1 MLGDMTE
8 NEMYDV
14 VIVGGGA
21 AGLSGALALGRS
33 RRSVLVIDAG
43 EPRNAPADHAHNYL
57 GREGVNPREL
67 LEIGRAEV
75 AAYGV
80 EVVDDRVVGLSGAID
95 DFLVTTA
102 GGRRVRARRILV
114 TGGVVDEL
122 PEVPGLAARWG
133 KDVLHCPYC
142 HGWEVR
148 DRAIAVLATS
158 PMAAHQALLFR
169 QLSDDVVVVVHD
181 GVEIPEEETEK
192 LGAIGVR
199 FAHGTPQ
206 AVVATDGGDALVGLR
221 LADGSVLERSAI
233 VVASQP
239 HVRADYLGPMGIEP
253 KPFEMNG
260 VAFGT
265 VIEVEPTGATVVPGI
280 FAAGNATDI
289 SMILI
294 ASAAHGVRVGA
305 WINAE
310 MAGADAAKAVREHRD
325 GFFERPAWE
334 ERYSGEKVWSG
345 RVNVQL
351 AAEAPSLTPGRAMD
365 IGCGEGGDAIWLA
378 SQGWQVTAV
387 DFADAAL
394 ARTAQHAEEAGVA
407 DRIETRR
414 IDIRTFEPAG
424 EAWDLITSHFF
435 HLPDGGMP
443 DVVRRLAS
451 AVAPGGTL
459 LVVGHHPE
467 DLKTGLRHGHTSFMF
482 TPEELLPAVPDDFV
496 VEVCESRARA
506 QAHPHTGEQID
517 VADAVLRIR
526 RVSAQHPDR
535 SPLPV

>member
-1 MLGDMTE
+1 MSE
-8 NEMYDV
+8 NTIQETYDV
-14 VIVGGGA
+14 VVVGGGA
-21 AGLSGALALGRS
+21 AGLSGAMALGRS

-57 GREGVNPREL
+57 GREGVNPLEL

-80 EVVDDRVVGLSGAID
+80 EVLADRVVGLSGAID

-122 PEVPGLAARWG
+122 PDVPGLAERWG
-133 KDVLHCPYC
+133 VDVLHCPYC

-148 DRAIAVLATS
+148 DRAIAVLATT

-181 GVEIPEEETEK
+181 GVVIAEEEMEK

-199 FAHGTPQ
+199 FSHGTPQ
-206 AVVATDGGDALVGLR
+206 EVVTDGDALVGLR
-221 LADGSVLERSAI
+221 LADGSVLERDAI

-239 HVRADYLGPMGIEP
+239 HVRADYLGPLGIEP

-260 VAFGT
+260 IAFGS
-265 VIEVEPTGATVVPGI
+265 VIDVEPTGATAVPGI

-289 SMILI
+289 AMILI

-305 WINAE
+305 WVNAE
-310 MAGADAAKAVREHRD
+310 LANADAARAVRERRD

-334 ERYSGEKVWSG
+334 ERYSGDRVWSG

-351 AAEAPSLTPGRAMD
+351 AAEAPALDPGRALD

-378 SQGWQVTAV
+378 QQGWEVTAV

-394 ARTAQHAEEAGVA
+394 ARTTEHAAEAGVG
-407 DRIETRR
+407 DHVETRR
-414 IDIRTFEPAG
+414 VDVRTFDPAG
-424 EAWDLITSHFF
+424 ETWDLVTSHFF

-467 DLKTGLRHGHTSFMF
+467 DLATGLRHGHNTFMF
-482 TPEELLPAVPDDFV
+482 TAEELVPAVPDGFTV
-496 VEVCESRARA
+496 VACDTRPRT
-506 QAHPHTGEQID
+506 QAHPHTGEQVE
-517 VADAVLRIR
+517 VADAVLVVR
-526 RVSAQHPDR
+526 RTG
-535 SPLPV
+535 

>member
-1 MLGDMTE
+1 MTS
-8 NEMYDV
+8 EMTYDV
-14 VIVGGGA
+14 VVVGGGA
-21 AGLSGALALGRS
+21 AGLSGAMALGRS
-33 RRSVLVIDAG
+33 KRSVLVVDAG

-57 GREGVNPREL
+57 GREGVNPLEL

-80 EVVDDRVVGLSGAID
+80 EVLADRVVGLSGEVD

-122 PEVPGLAARWG
+122 PDVPGLAERWG
-133 KDVLHCPYC
+133 VDVLHCPYC

-148 DRAIAVLATS
+148 DRPIAVLATT
-158 PMAAHQALLFR
+158 PMSAHHGLLFR
-169 QLSDDVVVVVHD
+169 QLSDDVVLVVHD
-181 GVEIPEEETEK
+181 GVEIPEEEMEK

-206 AVVATDGGDALVGLR
+206 EVVATDDGDALVGLR
-221 LADGSVLERSAI
+221 LADGSVLERDAI
-233 VVASQP
+233 VVATQP
-239 HVRADYLGPMGIEP
+239 HVRADFLGPLGIEP

-260 VAFGT
+260 ATFGS
-265 VIEVEPTGATVVPGI
+265 VIDVEPSGATTVPGI

-294 ASAAHGVRVGA
+294 ASAAHGTRVGA
-305 WINAE
+305 WINADL
-310 MAGADAAKAVREHRD
+310 ANADAAKAVRDRRD

-334 ERYSGEKVWSG
+334 ERYSGDKVWSG
-345 RVNVQL
+345 KVNVQL
-351 AAEAPSLTPGRAMD
+351 AAEAPALTPGRALD

-378 SQGWQVTAV
+378 QQGWQVTAV

-394 ARTAQHAEEAGVA
+394 ARTSTHAEEAGVG
-407 DRIETRR
+407 DRVETRR
-414 IDIRTFEPAG
+414 VDVRTFEPEG
-424 EAWDLITSHFF
+424 ETWDLVTSHFF

-459 LVVGHHPE
+459 LVVGHHPD
-467 DLKTGLRHGHTSFMF
+467 DLATGLRHGHNTFMF
-482 TPEELLPAVPDDFV
+482 TAEDLLPAVPEGFV
-496 VEVCESRARA
+496 VEACEARPRT
-506 QAHPHTGEQID
+506 QLHPHTGEEIAI
-517 VADAVLRIR
+517 ADAVLMVR
-526 RVSAQHPDR
+526 RAG
-535 SPLPV
+535 